1 MQRKLR
7 YIGYY
12 QEDGGLEMKTIES
25 MLKREKIFLEKVV
38 KEAKKRLQTA
48 PEGHLRITKKCDS
61 VEYYYK
67 NSDVCNP
74 NGRYMKKSEVKLVK
88 GIAQRDYDTR
98 IVKLAEERI
107 KAITGFLAQYEITS
121 LKKMYEK
128 LNQYRKELV
137 SPFEI
142 SDDEYVKRWQEVKYT
157 GKAFADDMAEIVTE
171 RGERV
176 RSKSEK
182 IIADKLYVMGVPYRY
197 EYPILLEGNIKLYP
211 DFTILKMPEREEV
224 YLEHLGLMDDSNYVE
239 NVIYKLNT
247 YQRNGIFLGVNLFV
261 TYENGKA
268 PLNTKALDGLL
279 RKLFCAEG

>member
-1 MQRKLR
+1 
-7 YIGYY
+7 
-12 QEDGGLEMKTIES
+12 MKTIES

-224 YLEHLGLMDDSNYVE
+224 YLEHLGLMDDNDYVE
-239 NVIYKLNT
+239 NVICKLNT
-247 YQRNGIFLGVNLFV
+247 YQKNEIFLGVNLFV
-261 TYENGKA
+261 TYENGKV

>member
-1 MQRKLR
+1 
-7 YIGYY
+7 
-12 QEDGGLEMKTIES
+12 MKTIES
-25 MLKREKIFLEKVV
+25 MLKEEKIFLEKLVR
-38 KEAKKRLQTA
+38 EAKKRLQTA
-48 PEGHLRITKKCDS
+48 PEGHFVLQKSVIVWNITI
-61 VEYYYK
+61 K

-74 NGRYMKKSEVKLVK
+74 NGRYMKKSEVKLVR
-88 GIAQRDYDTR
+88 GIAQRDYDART
-98 IVKLAEERI
+98 VKLAEERI
-107 KAITGFLAQYEITS
+107 KVITAFLTQYEITS
-121 LKKMYEK
+121 LKKMYEE

-182 IIADKLYVMGVPYRY
+182 IIADKLYFMGVPYRY
-197 EYPILLEGNIKLYP
+197 EYPLLLEDNIKLYP

-224 YLEHLGLMDDSNYVE
+224 YLEHFGLMDDYDYVE
-239 NVIYKLNT
+239 NVMYKLNT
-247 YQRNGIFLGVNLFV
+247 YQKNGIFLGVNLFV